1 MAEQSETNCGGAD
14 RRASGMAMTRSALD
28 AWFARE
34 VLPLEAVLMQFL
46 SRNWR
51 NAGDLAD
58 LRQDV
63 YVRVYEAAKKE
74 VPASAKSFVLSVAR
88 NVMVDRIRHERII
101 PIEAVTDLEALD
113 AASDEPSP
121 ERNIIAR
128 EELRRLQLAINH
140 LPPRC
145 RQVVIKKRVEGLS
158 RKEIAA
164 QMGIAPDTVSTYLTE
179 GMCAL
184 ADMLYGKLETQS

>member
-1 MAEQSETNCGGAD
+1 MAEQSEINRGGAD
-14 RRASGMAMTRSALD
+14 RRVSDMAMTKSALD

-51 NAGDLAD
+51 NAGDLID

-74 VPASAKSFVLSVAR
+74 VPASTKAFVMSVAR
-88 NVMVDRIRHERII
+88 NVMIDRIRHERII
-101 PIEAVTDLEALD
+101 PIEAVTDLEAFD
-113 AASDEPSP
+113 VASDEPGP
-121 ERNIIAR
+121 DRNIIAR
-128 EELRRLQLAINH
+128 EELRRLQLAINN

-145 RQVVIKKRVEGLS
+145 RQVVLKKRVEGLS
-158 RKEIAA
+158 RKEIAV

-184 ADMLYGKLETQS
+184 ADMLYGKPETQS